1 MLLGAGADQTVVNK
15 KGQTL
20 LHILGEGIAIAALRA
35 FFQKLVGRDID
46 INARNNNGETA
57 LFSFHSCPKAN
68 ANWPYYSD
76 VDKPSAEL
84 TKPLLETLGGD
95 FFGRDNRGR
104 CLLHAA
110 AAGEV
115 ERFQELMD
123 VGLDP
128 MMEDNEQQT
137 AIDAASACEN
147 RDILELFEK
156 KD

>member
-1 MLLGAGADQTVVNK
+1 MLLGAGADHTVVNK

-20 LHILGEGIAIAALRA
+20 LILGGGIAIAALRA
-35 FFQKLVGRDID
+35 FFQKLVGQGID

-57 LFSFHSCPKAN
+57 LFSFYSCPKTN
-68 ANWPYYSD
+68 ANWLYYSD

-95 FFGRDNRGR
+95 FFVRDNRGR
-104 CLLHAA
+104 GLLHAA
-110 AAGEV
+110 AAEEV

-128 MMEDNEQQT
+128 MMEDNAQQT
-137 AIDAASACEN
+137 AIDAASACGN
-147 RDILELFEK
+147 RDILGLFDM